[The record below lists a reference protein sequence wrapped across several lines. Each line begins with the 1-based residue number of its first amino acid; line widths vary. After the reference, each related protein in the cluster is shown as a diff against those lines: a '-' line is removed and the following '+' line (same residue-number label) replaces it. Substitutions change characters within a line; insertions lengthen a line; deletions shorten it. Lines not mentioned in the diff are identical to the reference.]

1 MIEGLKILIMRIM
14 FAMMVVI
21 GAMPVYRYIRNFIDE
36 GVTAGTFNTSYAPG
50 VIPMVDS
57 GVNMIYPITFI
68 GIAAAVFHVYY
79 RAVQKRQ
86 YESTYQETQYYDPY
100 NQ

>member
-1 MIEGLKILIMRIM
+1 MIEGLKILIMRVM
-14 FAMMVVI
+14 FAMMVVLI
-21 GAMPVYRYIRNFIDE
+21 IPVYRYFKTFTD
-36 GVTAGTFNTSYAPG
+36 GTVTANNWTYATG
-50 VIPMVDS
+50 SLSTIDT
-57 GVNMIYPITFI
+57 GVNMIYPIIFI
-68 GIAAAVFHVYY
+68 GIAVAVFHVYY